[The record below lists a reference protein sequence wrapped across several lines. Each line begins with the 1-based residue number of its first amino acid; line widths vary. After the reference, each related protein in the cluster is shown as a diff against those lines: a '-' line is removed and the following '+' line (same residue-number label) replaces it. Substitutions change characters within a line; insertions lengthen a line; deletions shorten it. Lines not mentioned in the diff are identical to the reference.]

1 MWKVSEV
8 HGNYLHI
15 HCIDRSSFFGMDPQ
29 SWCEDSESD
38 TNENVWERDG
48 ENRGVM
54 KTSW

>member
-29 SWCEDSESD
+29 SWCEDSESG
-38 TNENVWERDG
+38 TNENMWERDK
-48 ENRGVM
+48 ENWGAM